1 MIMFFYQRQV
11 NIENEKRV
19 VEVVSGTLWVGNW
32 GYVSARFLSGR
43 KEC

>member
-1 MIMFFYQRQV
+1 M
-11 NIENEKRV
+11 KRV

-32 GYVSARFLSGR
+32 GNVSARLLGGK